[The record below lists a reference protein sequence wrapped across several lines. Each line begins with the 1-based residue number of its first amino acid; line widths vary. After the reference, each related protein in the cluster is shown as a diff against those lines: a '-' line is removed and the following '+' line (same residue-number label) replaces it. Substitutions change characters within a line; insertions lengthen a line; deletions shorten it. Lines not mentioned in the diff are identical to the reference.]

1 MLSPWKKSY
10 DQTKQ
15 LLKSRDI
22 TNKVPSHQSY
32 GFSSSHV
39 WMWELDYKADHQRI
53 DAFEL
58 WCWRQLMRVPWTA
71 KRSNQSILKE
81 ISPEYSL
88 DRLKLKL
95 KLQYFGHLMLSTD
108 TLEKTLILRK
118 IEGRRRWWQRMRWL
132 DGITS
137 VMDRNSSRLQE
148 LALDRE
154 VACCSPW
161 GHKELDSTEG
171 LNWTWLEESI
181 LWKWLYYQKQS
192 TDSMQSL

>member
-181 LWKWLYYQKQS
+181 LWKWLYYRKQS